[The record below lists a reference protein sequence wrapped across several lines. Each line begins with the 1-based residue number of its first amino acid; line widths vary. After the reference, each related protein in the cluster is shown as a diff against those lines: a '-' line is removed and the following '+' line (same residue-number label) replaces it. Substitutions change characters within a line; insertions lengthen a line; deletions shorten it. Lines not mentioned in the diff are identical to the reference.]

1 LHFDWRSITVL
12 ESQLRKEGNLTNSA
26 FALEESPAHYAGIED
41 IKRTFHASPMS
52 VYLERYLRG
61 GHGTKSTERETLVK
75 ATAQV
80 KNCSG
85 RVLAF
90 LVSLCRQGFD
100 GMLCPL
106 DVISERLKRA
116 TGGKGEPRT
125 IRRCL
130 ITLEQLGYIH
140 RAYHRTGSQIMTPK
154 GLLNLQVLRITFTP
168 LMLQVLGFV
177 AVTKHRPKRP
187 LLPRSEPRI
196 NQTIGRSGLSDGVT
210 SGQTK
215 KEGNQMDERDQ
226 LTPAR
231 AVAHTSLG
239 LLTIA
244 AMKDEASQELDR
256 IYQDEESEPKRILK
270 AVPPPEKFQ
279 VKPFDNGVPPT
290 EKERLGSLQEFLSN
304 LYQAVSDYVFANNLF
319 RVVDDHDPKKPIDVL
334 NPLLIMCQN
343 QNSVVYPASFPRVH
357 FDLMHFVCS
366 DFDTHKKII
375 KDYVEAL
382 RKFREDPKVVEQ
394 TMRSFPDIPGRFS
407 YSPHIAVLCVL
418 GKIKIA
424 DISENYLKDFPK

>member
-1 LHFDWRSITVL
+1 
-12 ESQLRKEGNLTNSA
+12 LTNSA

-196 NQTIGRSGLSDGVT
+196 NQTIGRSGLSDGLT

-215 KEGNQMDERDQ
+215 KEGNRMDERDQ

-319 RVVDDHDPKKPIDVL
+319 RVVDDHDPKKPREVL
-334 NPLLIMCQN
+334 NPLLVMCQN
-343 QNSVVYPASFPRVH
+343 QNSVVYPASFPRVA
-357 FDLMHFVCS
+357 FDLMQWVCA
-366 DFDTHKKII
+366 DDHTQKKII

-382 RKFREDPKVVEQ
+382 RKFREDPKVVDQ

-407 YSPHIAVLCVL
+407 YAPNIAVLCVL

-424 DISENYLKDFPK
+424 DIGEHYLNDFPRGEQKFFF